1 MKKNISINIPI
12 GDILEYMAL
21 IGNAIM
27 SILFFII
34 ESAIKYTK
42 SGIKYCYKL
51 LNITVVAVYFIG
63 LSVLPAIKIA
73 TIIINEKRTQKIRDF
88 LRRYERVNMG

>member
-1 MKKNISINIPI
+1 MKKNISINIPV
-12 GDILEYMAL
+12 GDILEYMSL

-27 SILFFII
+27 AILFLIV

-42 SGIKYCYKL
+42 ITIKYCYKL
-51 LNITVVAVYFIG
+51 LNIAIVAVYFIG
-63 LSVLPAIKIA
+63 LSVLPAIKMA

-88 LRRYERVNMG
+88 LGRYKRVNMG